1 MPVACGNSVLTG
13 TSGSVAITPAGT
25 TVCLKDYTDFPAG
38 SPAVITVPTG
48 HGFIVGDV
56 VQFTE
61 ENNGS
66 LDSALST
73 GTDYTIIATTAST
86 VTVELS
92 SALGTPITLAGDG
105 GVSGAD
111 SPDPAHI
118 NMALTEFQTVCNV
131 TAFDLNLD
139 REQLETTSLS
149 CNPCAASDGLAPFKT
164 YQPGYIDGTGSMTV
178 QFDASQS
185 SISSRFLKSSLAAD
199 QTGAQVRLYINTVCT
214 GGQIDNTL
222 SGYIEAPVTI
232 LGFSFSVSP
241 DEVTTA
247 TVNFALQGQ
256 PTTFQL

>member
-25 TVCLKDYTDFPAG
+25 SVCLEDYVDFPAG
-38 SPAVITVPTG
+38 SPATITMPTG
-48 HGFIVGDV
+48 HGFLVGDV

-61 ENNGS
+61 EDGGS
-66 LDSALST
+66 LDSALSAS
-73 GTDYTIIATTAST
+73 TDYTITVVTASN
-86 VTVELS
+86 VQVELS
-92 SALGTPITLAGDG
+92 SAIGTPITLAGDG
-105 GVSGAD
+105 GSGSANN
-111 SPDPAHI
+111 PAPAHI

-131 TAFDLNLD
+131 TAFDLSLD
-139 REQLETTSLS
+139 REQIETTSLS
-149 CNPCAASDGLAPFKT
+149 CNPCAANDGLAPFKT

-178 QFDASQS
+178 QFDSSQQ
-185 SISSRFLKSSLAAD
+185 SISSRLLKSSLAKD

-214 GGQIDNTL
+214 SGQIDNTQ

-232 LGFSFSVSP
+232 LGFSFTVSP

>member
-1 MPVACGNSVLTG
+1 
-13 TSGSVAITPAGT
+13 VAITPAGT
-25 TVCLKDYTDFPAG
+25 SVCLKDYTDFPAG

-48 HGFIVGDV
+48 HGFLNGDV

-61 ENNGS
+61 ENSAS

-73 GTDYTIIATTAST
+73 GTDYNIVATTTST

-92 SALGTPITLAGDG
+92 SALGSAITLTGDG
-105 GVSGAD
+105 GTGSAD
-111 SPDPAHI
+111 SAPPAHI

-131 TAFDLNLD
+131 TAFDLSLD

-149 CNPCAASDGLAPFKT
+149 CDPCAANDGLAPFKT

-232 LGFSFSVSP
+232 LGFSFTVSP

-247 TVNFALQGQ
+247 TVNFALRGQ